1 VDSRDEDADESTDAA
16 PPVEADNKADATEI
30 EEDDDA
36 DEEEDG
42 ASMVEKE
49 TVSSVAEASDAVMA
63 AILRFLLSGSPPPLA
78 SAITAR
84 NVDSEAGNAQI
95 SRSAI
100 QNKIRTG
107 HE

>member
-1 VDSRDEDADESTDAA
+1 MDSRDEDADESADAA
-16 PPVEADNKADATEI
+16 PPVEADATEM

-42 ASMVEKE
+42 ASVVEE
-49 TVSSVAEASDAVMA
+49 EAISSVAEASDAVIA

-84 NVDSEAGNAQI
+84 DVDSEAGYAQI
-95 SRSAI
+95 SRIAI
-100 QNKIRTG
+100 QNKIRPG
-107 HE
+107 YE